1 MGENV
6 FVSVRGRVILNA
18 EALNMTESVG
28 NYVRHRRVP
37 VVMRRGAEYVT
48 IHVPA
53 VSGEAVAHGY
63 QELLA
68 KEALS
73 KGLNVCGLCSKGIF
87 LKSTTL
93 DVVQYAH
100 GDQVVD
106 IVIEKNQL
114 TKKKGKERKAEILKI
129 AHEFEKTIIAN
140 CTVED
145 VGGFLYAARR
155 DRLENKGKIAVKQV
169 KRTSNFYVGYM
180 IPVAEGLEAA
190 VTEAQ
195 LHSRYAL
202 GTEFVEAEEGER
214 GVGQMIYYVEIASAP
229 YTFSFDLDTRYV
241 GRTTFV
247 TTHAGE
253 PAVSKE
259 ERVERIKAALNALK
273 RLVLELGFG
282 AKKTR
287 FLPTVEW
294 ESLVVAVSDNVWT
307 VPSPFSANYVEAAK
321 KKLSLI
327 SENTKLHVYEAGKEK
342 TLEEVL
348 EEAIK
353 DAVSRVE
360 KP

>member
-1 MGENV
+1 MGGNV

-37 VVMRRGAEYVT
+37 VVMRKGTEYVT

-68 KEALS
+68 EEASNKNLP
-73 KGLNVCGLCSKGIF
+73 VCKLCSKGIF
-87 LKSTTL
+87 LKSANL
-93 DVVQYAH
+93 DIVTHAH
-100 GDQVVD
+100 GDAVAN
-106 IVIEKNQL
+106 IVKG
-114 TKKKGKERKAEILKI
+114 KAKGKEGAQKL
-129 AHEFEKTIIAN
+129 AHEFEKALIKG
-140 CTVED
+140 CVVED
-145 VGGFLYAARR
+145 IGGFLYAERGGRA
-155 DRLENKGKIAVKQV
+155 AVKQV

-202 GTEFVEAEEGER
+202 GTEFVEREEGER
-214 GVGQMIYYVEIASAP
+214 GMGQMIYYVEIASAP

-241 GRTTFV
+241 GKTTYV
-247 TTHAGE
+247 TTHVGE
-253 PAVSKE
+253 EAVSKE

-273 RLVLELGFG
+273 KLVLELGFG

-287 FLPTVEW
+287 FLPTIEW
-294 ESLVVAVSDNVWT
+294 ESLVIAVSDNVWT
-307 VPSPFSANYVEAAK
+307 VPSPFSANYIEAAK

-327 SENTKLHVYEAGKEK
+327 SEGTKLYIYEAGKEK

-353 DAVSRVE
+353 DAVARLE
-360 KP
+360 KQ